1 MAHTSF
7 NPECLLQWLPTAPAD
22 WSARLSE
29 AQQTA
34 DPWLHLQALANFR
47 LDFLANAKLDRAL
60 TKTVATHSIPA
71 SFISLRLG
79 LLASSTTRHLLPSM
93 RVAALRRGIVL
104 EIYEGGYGQYMQE
117 LADPL
122 SGLRSFNPQALLFAF
137 DEHHIVELA
146 QQGEP
151 MDRVRLAWKLAREH
165 TSAALFHQTMLPV
178 FPRLLGSNEHRLS
191 TSPES
196 ILQRFN
202 LELTTE
208 ADREGAALL
217 DVTAP
222 SAQDGLTIWHDP
234 ALWHRAKQIINPA
247 AAPLYAEALAPLLAA
262 HLGRS
267 RKCLV
272 LDLDNTLWGGVIG
285 DDGVEGIQLGH
296 GHAEGEAFLA
306 FHQFCLRLRDRG
318 ILLAVCSKN
327 EEAAALPPFS
337 QHPETLLRR
346 EHFAAFYANWQD
358 KPTNLRTIAHH
369 LNIGLDSLV
378 FVDDNPFERAL
389 VRRELPE
396 VAVPELPEDPA
407 LFAAT
412 IARAGYFESL
422 GLTPEDLERARHY
435 QANQSREDLR
445 CSVTDLDGYLR
456 SLQMELRYRPFD
468 EANLQRIA
476 QLTQKTNQFNVTTR
490 RHTAEELRVMMQDP
504 CTVTLQFQLRDSFG
518 DNGTIALLI
527 AFVRETSLV
536 IDTWL
541 MSCRVLGRRVEDA
554 VLRLLVE
561 EAKQRQLD
569 LIEGEFRPT
578 AKNTPVENLFP
589 RLGFTPEVSTSEAQW
604 FSLDVGAYSPAEIP
618 MLITHE

>member
-1 MAHTSF
+1 LAHISL
-7 NPECLLQWLPTAPAD
+7 NPESLLQWLPAVPAD
-22 WSARLSE
+22 WSEQLSE
-29 AQQTA
+29 AQRAAT
-34 DPWLHLQALANFR
+34 PWQHLRALANFR
-47 LDFLANAKLDRAL
+47 LDFLANTKLDRAL
-60 TKTVATHSIPA
+60 TKTAAIHPIP
-71 SFISLRLG
+71 SDLIPLRLG

-93 RVAALRRGIVL
+93 RVAALRRGILL

-117 LADPL
+117 LGDPL
-122 SGLRSFNPQALLFAF
+122 SGLRRFNPQALLFSF
-137 DEHHIVELA
+137 DEHHVIELA
-146 QQGEP
+146 QQGDP

-165 TSAALFHQTMLPV
+165 TSAALFHQTLLPV
-178 FPRLLGSNEHRLS
+178 FPRLLGSNEHRLP

-217 DVTAP
+217 DIAAT
-222 SAQDGLTIWHDP
+222 SAQDGLALWHDP
-234 ALWHRAKQIINPA
+234 SLWHRAKQIVHPA

-296 GHAEGEAFLA
+296 GHAAGEAFLG
-306 FHQFCLRLRDRG
+306 FHEFCLRLRERG

-327 EEAAALPPFS
+327 EEAAALLPFS
-337 QHPETLLRR
+337 QHPATLLRR

-358 KPTNLRTIAHH
+358 KPANLRAIARH
-369 LNIGLDSLV
+369 LNIGLDALV

-407 LFAAT
+407 HFAAT
-412 IARAGYFESL
+412 ISRAGYFESL

-435 QANQSREDLR
+435 QANQAREDLR
-445 CSVTDLDGYLR
+445 SSVTDLDSYLR
-456 SLQMELRYRPFD
+456 SLGMELRYRPFD
-468 EANLQRIA
+468 EGNLQRIT
-476 QLTQKTNQFNVTTR
+476 QLILKTNQFNVTTR
-490 RHTAEELRVMMQDP
+490 RHTAEDLRLMMQDP
-504 CTVTLQFQLRDSFG
+504 QAITFQFHLKDDFG

-527 AFVRETSLV
+527 AFVREKTLV

-554 VLRLLVE
+554 VLSLVVE
-561 EAKQRQLD
+561 EAKRRHLD
-569 LIEGEFRPT
+569 SIQGEYRPT
-578 AKNTPVENLFP
+578 AKNTPVEGLFP
-589 RLGFTPEVSTSEAQW
+589 RLGFTPAEHSAEAHW
-604 FSLDVGAYSPAEIP
+604 FALQIEDYLPAEVPI
-618 MLITHE
+618 LITRE